1 MTADPSSRSISAN
14 ALNWMFARS
23 PLQAQNRV
31 FLPRPDLS
39 KNSANRLVVGQ
50 LQRDIKDSS
59 SHPSQMS
66 EVTLRFYI
74 VNFKSYLSVVAAD
87 RVIC

>member
-1 MTADPSSRSISAN
+1 MTADPSSRSISSN

-23 PLQAQNRV
+23 PLQGQNRI

-39 KNSANRLVVGQ
+39 KNAANPSVGQ

-74 VNFKSYLSVVAAD
+74 VNFKSYLSIVAAD

>member
-1 MTADPSSRSISAN
+1 MLNDGGSIISIYFIECIKLDVRSLSSSSAKPRLLAANPS
-14 ALNWMFARS
+14 
-23 PLQAQNRV
+23 
-31 FLPRPDLS
+31 
-39 KNSANRLVVGQ
+39 VGQ
-50 LQRDIKDSS
+50 LQRDIKNSS

-74 VNFKSYLSVVAAD
+74 VNFESYLSIVAAD